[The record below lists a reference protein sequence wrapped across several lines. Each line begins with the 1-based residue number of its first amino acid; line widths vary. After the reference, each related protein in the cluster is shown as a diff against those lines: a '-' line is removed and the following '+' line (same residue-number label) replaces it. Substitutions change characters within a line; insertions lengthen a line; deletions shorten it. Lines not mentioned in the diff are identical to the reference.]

1 MELFELKP
9 FPGSRHKRKRVGRGE
24 SSGWGKTAGR
34 GHKGENA
41 RSGGGVPT
49 DFEGGQMPLK
59 RRLPKFGF
67 TNVLFKKEYAE
78 VNVEK
83 LNKFEDGTVVD
94 PELLLKSGIVKKTRD
109 GVKILGKG
117 ELEKKLIVK
126 AHKFSSSAR
135 EKILAAGGEVEEIR
149 GK

>member
-1 MELFELKP
+1 MELYELKP
-9 FPGSRHKRKRVGRGE
+9 FPGSRHKKKRVGRGE

-34 GHKGENA
+34 GHKGQNA
-41 RSGGGVPT
+41 RSGGGVPP

-67 TNVLFKKEYAE
+67 SNALFRKEYAE

-83 LNKFEDGTVVD
+83 LNRFEDGTVVD
-94 PELLLKSGIVKKTRD
+94 PELLMKTGIVKKLKD

-117 ELEKKLIVK
+117 ELKKKLTVK
-126 AHKFSSSAR
+126 AHKFSESAKD
-135 EKILAAGGEVEEIR
+135 KILAAGGQIEII
-149 GK
+149 K

>member
-1 MELFELKP
+1 MELHELRP
-9 FPGSRHKRKRVGRGE
+9 FPGSRHKAKRVGRGE

-34 GHKGENA
+34 GHKGQNA
-41 RSGGGVPT
+41 RSGGGVPP

-67 TNVLFKKEYAE
+67 TNALFKKEIIE

-83 LNKFEDGTVVD
+83 LNRFDDGTVVD
-94 PELLLKSGIVKKTRD
+94 PQLLLESGVIKKIGD

-117 ELEKKLIVK
+117 DLTKKLTVK
-126 AHKFSSSAR
+126 AHKFSKSAR
-135 EKILAAGGEVEEIR
+135 EKIVAAGGQIEII
-149 GK
+149 K